1 MFGPYGD
8 EIPLEVYGQFPL
20 ADIFLPT
27 LQPISRYEINDSV
40 SGLSSE
46 IEYNSSSY
54 VGSPTS
60 ITSHVTCTPT
70 PIQRSI
76 ISSQSFQNNLQVL
89 SIGDLQLKFY
99 YKSVDLTLSWLVN
112 LKMQQGVNLV
122 QRNRRSN
129 SPLTSEMSIIESMNR
144 TSRYSPEEKKERIDR
159 YRSKRNLR
167 NFHRKIKYE
176 CRKTLADRRP
186 RVRGRFAR
194 NNEIEKPPQ
203 SQWDHITYLGLEEN
217 DYYDDKWICLNQY
230 N

>member
-1 MFGPYGD
+1 MFGPYGN
-8 EIPLEVYGQFPL
+8 EISLELHGQFPL

-27 LQPISRYEINDSV
+27 LQPVSRYEINDSV

-46 IEYNSSSY
+46 IEYNSGSY
-54 VGSPTS
+54 VGSPGS
-60 ITSHVTCTPT
+60 INSHVTCTPT

-76 ISSQSFQNNLQVL
+76 ICSQSFQNNLQIL
-89 SIGDLQLKFY
+89 LQICG
-99 YKSVDLTLSWLVN
+99 LTLSWLVN

-129 SPLTSEMSIIESMNR
+129 SPLASEMSIIESMNR
-144 TSRYSPEEKKERIDR
+144 TSRYSPEEKKERIER

-176 CRKTLADRRP
+176 CRKTLADRRQ

-217 DYYDDKWICLNQY
+217 DYYDDNWIYLNQY
-230 N
+230 I